1 MAGILIVDQIQN
13 SSNTLL
19 INSGAL
25 ASGVVGTA
33 QIQAN
38 VAIANTTLTT
48 PYITNAVGI
57 GTQSPAANI
66 HINATMASN
75 AVYQTELILQAQP
88 ATGATGST
96 STGGVQ
102 LVFQGTTDG
111 AVPNSTLAAIAG
123 YVDTA
128 QVNNSGG
135 LLFRA
140 QQSAGSGLVNVV
152 RINQQNIQMQQSGGG
167 IIFNNSSASTNSTLN
182 DYETGT
188 FTPNFTAAGTLGSYT
203 SSGYYTKIGRMVNV
217 QAIVTI
223 SSVGSATAAVS
234 IGNLPFTAGGSSPLV
249 FAGVLRENGQ
259 TGNSYFGYLAATST
273 LTNLVSVSGGSVPIA
288 SSYQYE
294 LNIMYYAT
302 F

>member
-1 MAGILIVDQIQN
+1 LAGILIVDQIQN

-25 ASGVVGTA
+25 AANVVGTA

-167 IIFNNSSASTNSTLN
+167 IVFNNSSALTNSTLN

-188 FTPNFTAAGTLGSYT
+188 WTPVFNSFSGTTGWTFGSSTYIKIGSLVYVTTAISPGSGSLSGTSNSSYLSGMPFSQGSNAYSPNSWSTNYVETLGTGFLANARWYSPTFTANNTRTVIL
-203 SSGYYTKIGRMVNV
+203 
-217 QAIVTI
+217 
-223 SSVGSATAAVS
+223 
-234 IGNLPFTAGGSSPLV
+234 
-249 FAGVLRENGQ
+249 
-259 TGNSYFGYLAATST
+259 TGM
-273 LTNLVSVSGGSVPIA
+273 
-288 SSYQYE
+288 YQ
-294 LNIMYYAT
+294 AT